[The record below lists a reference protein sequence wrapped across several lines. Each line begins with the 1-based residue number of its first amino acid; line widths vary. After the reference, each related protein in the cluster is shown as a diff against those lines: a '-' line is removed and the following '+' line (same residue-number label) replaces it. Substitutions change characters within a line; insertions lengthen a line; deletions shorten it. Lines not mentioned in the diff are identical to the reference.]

1 MEPTGKITRSI
12 NSQQAE
18 NNWLIVDA
26 EGKTLGRFASQV
38 AALIRGKHKPSFTPH
53 VDCGDYVIV
62 VNADKIK
69 ISEKRFGQK
78 EYFRHSGYP
87 GGVTMEK
94 FKDLIQTKPERII
107 QNAVKG
113 MLPKNRLGKE
123 LNKKLRVYAG
133 TEHPHEAQQPTQYD
147 IK

>member
-12 NSQQAE
+12 NSQEAE

-26 EGKTLGRFASQV
+26 DGKTLGRFASQV
-38 AALIRGKHKPSFTPH
+38 AALIRGKHKPAFTPH
-53 VDCGDYVIV
+53 TDCGDYVIV
-62 VNADKIK
+62 INAEKIK

-94 FKDLIQTKPERII
+94 FKDLIQSKPERII

-133 TEHPHEAQQPTQYD
+133 TEHPHDAQQPMQYE